1 MSDVPA
7 DYPARLNLAE
17 LVARIDRQH
26 EETRKFVSE
35 QHKLIAEQHKLN
47 AEADKLASEARKFDR
62 ERGLA
67 PWQAT
72 AIAIGSLAA
81 LLASIV
87 SLAKSMGWF

>member
-17 LVARIDRQH
+17 LVARIERQQ
-26 EETRKFVSE
+26 EETRKFVS
-35 QHKLIAEQHKLN
+35 EQHKLN
-47 AEADKLASEARKFDR
+47 AEADKLASEARKLDR
-62 ERGLA
+62 DRGLA

-72 AIAIGSLAA
+72 AITLGSIAA
-81 LLASIV
+81 LVASIV